1 MIGFK
6 VKVLDISQKNKIVF
20 VDFDDT
26 LFIWRHDRIKKY
38 ESSIL
43 THMVSNDFYDDSV
56 GIYNTELIER
66 LKRAKVSSNI
76 ILLSHTPT
84 TLEFRSKVM
93 NVEGLFPD
101 LFDDYIGTD
110 GADSKIKVMECYA
123 EKYSV
128 EHDNIML
135 IDDVKETLH
144 KAKER
149 GFKARTPM
157 ETMLSEIW

>member
-1 MIGFK
+1 MIGFE
-6 VKVLDISQKNKIVF
+6 VKILDMSKKNKIVF

-26 LFIWRHDRIKKY
+26 LFVWRHDRVEKY

-43 THMVSNDFYDDSV
+43 THMVGNDFYDANI
-56 GIYNTELIER
+56 GIYNEVLIER
-66 LKRAKVSSNI
+66 LKRAKETSHIV
-76 ILLSHTPT
+76 LLSHTPT
-84 TLEFRSKVM
+84 TLEFRAKVI
-93 NVEGLFPD
+93 NIEGLFPG

-110 GADSKIKVMECYA
+110 GIDSKIKVMECYA
-123 EKYSV
+123 EKYGV
-128 EHDNIML
+128 AHDDIML
-135 IDDVKETLH
+135 IDDIKETLR